1 MLNKF
6 LPTICLGASGL
17 LITVVSAFFSV
28 QGFLLFLP
36 DPHLFY
42 GILGLG
48 IAFELAK
55 ITGSTFLFHRMK
67 DGNFPVVFKL
77 LMTVS
82 MFALI
87 IFSSIFS
94 FVHLNSSASQS
105 LVGTNLNGVKIE
117 QLQSRNTTIQE
128 TISGFETQINSMSK
142 DMVTARIKLYDKFK
156 PEKEKLQAELAKNI
170 EEINTLQINTVENDQ
185 FTFLTNL
192 SQFTGFER
200 EKIFTIVIMFIVIII
215 DPLAISLFLSAS
227 HILAEEKKIEIK
239 EEILE
244 EIDTNN
250 DGLIS
255 EDEVNEFASL
265 NVRKI
270 KIPLKKVTTTAKP

>member
-48 IAFELAK
+48 VAFELAK

-67 DGNFPVVFKL
+67 DGNFPAIFKF

-87 IFSSIFS
+87 VFSSIFS

-105 LVGTNLNGVKIE
+105 LVGTNLNTVKIE
-117 QLQSRNTTIQE
+117 QLQSRNTTIQD
-128 TISGFETQINSMSK
+128 TITGFETQINSMSK

-156 PEKEKLQAELAKNI
+156 PEKEKLQIELAKNI
-170 EEINTLQINTVENDQ
+170 EEINKLQVNTVENDQ

-227 HILAEEKKIEIK
+227 HILAEEKKIEIRK
-239 EEILE
+239 EVFQ
-244 EIDTNN
+244 EIDTND

-265 NVRKI
+265 NVRKV